1 MYRETWETLIHT
13 NIDTNKDGRKNWC
26 KVLNVRWTGKGYRNW
41 TSSKRRNCGHLKI
54 MWRGVY
60 HRGNQKIYQKFQHLF
75 KANLILLANAP
86 TPGQCTDSWP
96 CPASRRVA
104 TCRPIAFCSWS
115 TEPTSRK
122 HSCNNIQIGRFTP
135 ANAQAMKF
143 ANYLHLQTE
152 QLLKIFLG
160 KTIDNYWEDNTI
172 KYYLKYVCSDFIDKL
187 SEKCQVS
194 VLVLYYNIYFL
205 ENWTNAV

>member
-1 MYRETWETLIHT
+1 MYRGTWETLIHT
-13 NIDTNKDGRKNWC
+13 NIDTNKDGKKSWC

-41 TSSKRRNCGHLKI
+41 TSSKSRNCGHLKI

-115 TEPTSRK
+115 TESFIILGHHCVAILLAKMLIWGPFWQSMCTFS
-122 HSCNNIQIGRFTP
+122 SCINP
-135 ANAQAMKF
+135 CL
-143 ANYLHLQTE
+143 YL
-152 QLLKIFLG
+152 I
-160 KTIDNYWEDNTI
+160 
-172 KYYLKYVCSDFIDKL
+172 
-187 SEKCQVS
+187 
-194 VLVLYYNIYFL
+194 
-205 ENWTNAV
+205 

>member
-1 MYRETWETLIHT
+1 MYRGTWETLIHT
-13 NIDTNKDGRKNWC
+13 NIDTNKDGKKSWC

-60 HRGNQKIYQKFQHLF
+60 HRGNQKIYQKFQQLF

-160 KTIDNYWEDNTI
+160 KTIEKIIQSNTI
-172 KYYLKYVCSDFIDKL
+172 WNMFVPIL
-187 SEKCQVS
+187 
-194 VLVLYYNIYFL
+194 
-205 ENWTNAV
+205 

>member
-1 MYRETWETLIHT
+1 MDRKRLPKL
-13 NIDTNKDGRKNWC
+13 NKFEKEELRSFKD
-26 KVLNVRWTGKGYRNW
+26 NVKRCLPSGK
-41 TSSKRRNCGHLKI
+41 SKD
-54 MWRGVY
+54 
-60 HRGNQKIYQKFQHLF
+60 QKFQHLF

-160 KTIDNYWEDNTI
+160 KTIDNY
-172 KYYLKYVCSDFIDKL
+172 
-187 SEKCQVS
+187 
-194 VLVLYYNIYFL
+194 
-205 ENWTNAV
+205 